1 MAGDGSKKPAT
12 RIPLESA
19 LNLGPAS
26 SAWLAE
32 VGIYTLADL
41 KKVGAVVAFQMVKKN
56 RKKAS
61 LNLLYALH
69 GALTGVRWDQ
79 LAQAEKVRLRSDV
92 E

>member
-1 MAGDGSKKPAT
+1 MAGDGAKKPAT

-41 KKVGAVVAFQMVKKN
+41 RKVGAVAAFRMVEKN

-79 LAQAEKVRLRSDV
+79 LTQAEKVRLRSEV

>member
-1 MAGDGSKKPAT
+1 MT
-12 RIPLESA
+12 TPLESV

-32 VGIYTLADL
+32 VGIHTLADL
-41 KKVGAVVAFQMVKKN
+41 KKVGAVAAYQMVKKN
-56 RKKAS
+56 QKKVS

-69 GALTGVRWDQ
+69 GALTGVRWDR
-79 LAQAEKVRLRSDV
+79 LTAAEKARLKRDV